1 MTTEVRDKVALS
13 RSFAPTFHCRTSVKT
28 KIEKQKYKIKKKFL
42 PFLYLYI
49 RVLQRTSV
57 KNIIWQVEKQKY
69 AFTFLFVVAS
79 KQPTTTKPSLK

>member
-28 KIEKQKYKIKKKFL
+28 KIEIQNYKKFL